1 MLVELA
7 VTNLG
12 VIADAKIALGA
23 GMTALTGETGAGKT
37 MVVEALGLLLGA
49 RPDPDMVTTGAE
61 EATVEGWFVDEVDGS
76 ELILARA
83 VPASGRA
90 RAWVDGRQVPVGR
103 LAEIGASLVELHGQH
118 AHQTLVDA
126 AAQRRALD
134 RFAGVDL
141 QPLVAARRARR
152 QATAALEQLG
162 GTQLER
168 ARRVDLLRF
177 QIDEIEGAGIDGP
190 DEDLRLAA
198 EEERLAN
205 LAAHRLAGEVALGA
219 LNGSDPLGDGGAED
233 ALGRAAAALA
243 GMPAFAE
250 LAGRVLGLQAEV
262 TDVAT
267 ELRTV
272 LDTWEEDPVR
282 LDGLRRR
289 RQLLHDLA
297 KKYGG
302 DLGGVLTSLDAAR
315 GELEL
320 LEAAEARAEALAQEL
335 ERCRQAEAEAEAAI
349 GHQRRQAAPML
360 AGAVEARLRHLSM
373 GAARLQVEVGGED
386 PGDQVAFLLAANP
399 GSAPLALSKV
409 ASGGELARTM
419 LALRLV
425 LSEGPPTMVFDEVDA
440 GVGGEAAL
448 AVGRALAEIGARHQ
462 VVVVTHLAQV
472 AAFADRQISVG
483 KAVVDG
489 VARSEVQV
497 VDGEE
502 RVVELARMLSG
513 QPGSK
518 TARRHA
524 AELLELA
531 QGDRRAAR

>member
-118 AHQTLVDA
+118 THQTLVDA

>member
-7 VTNLG
+7 VANLG
-12 VIADAKIALGA
+12 VIADAKIALGP

-37 MVVEALGLLLGA
+37 MAVEALGLLLGA
-49 RPDPDMVTTGAE
+49 RPDPDMVRTGAD
-61 EATVEGWFVDEVDGS
+61 EATVEGWFVDEADGS
-76 ELILARA
+76 EQILARTI
-83 VPASGRA
+83 PANGRA
-90 RAWVDGRQVPVGR
+90 RAWVDGRQVPTGR
-103 LAEIGASLVELHGQH
+103 LAEIGARLVELHGQH
-118 AHQTLVDA
+118 AHQTLLDA

-141 QPLVAARRARR
+141 QPLAAARRARQ
-152 QATAALEQLG
+152 QAVAELERLG
-162 GTQLER
+162 GTQAER
-168 ARRVDLLRF
+168 ARRADLLRF

-198 EEERLAN
+198 EEERLAD
-205 LAAHRLAGEVALGA
+205 LTAHRLAAETALAA
-219 LNGSDPLGDGGAED
+219 LNGSDLTGDSGAEG
-233 ALGRAAAALA
+233 ALGQAVTAL
-243 GMPAFAE
+243 GGRPAFVD
-250 LAGRVLGLQAEV
+250 LARRVAGLHAEV
-262 TDVAT
+262 TEVAR
-267 ELRTV
+267 ELRVV

-282 LDGLRRR
+282 LDELRRR

-302 DLGGVLTSLDAAR
+302 DLSAVLDGLDAAR
-315 GELEL
+315 ADLAA
-320 LEAAEARAEALAQEL
+320 LEAAQARADALAE
-335 ERCRQAEAEAEAAI
+335 EVE
-349 GHQRRQAAPML
+349 QRRQAESDAEALVGRRRREAAPAL
-360 AGAVEARLRHLSM
+360 AGAVEARLRDLSL
-373 GAARLQVEVGGED
+373 GAARLQVHVGGAD
-386 PGDQVAFLLAANP
+386 LGDQVAFLLAANP

-448 AVGRALAEIGARHQ
+448 AVGRALAEVGARHQ

-472 AAFADRQISVG
+472 AAFADRQISVD

-489 VARSEVQV
+489 VTRSQFQV
-497 VDGEE
+497 VDGED
-502 RVVELARMLSG
+502 RLVELARMLSG
-513 QPGSK
+513 QPASG

-524 AELLELA
+524 AELLDLVRE
-531 QGDRRAAR
+531 GGRTAR

>member
-118 AHQTLVDA
+118 THQTLVDA

-141 QPLVAARRARR
+141 QPLVAARRALR